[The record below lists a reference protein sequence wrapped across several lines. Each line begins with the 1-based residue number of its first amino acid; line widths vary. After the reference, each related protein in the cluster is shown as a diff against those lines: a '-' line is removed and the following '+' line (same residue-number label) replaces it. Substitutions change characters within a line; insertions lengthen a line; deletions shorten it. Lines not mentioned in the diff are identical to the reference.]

1 MELDAYSHSDK
12 DLISYM
18 NNIKYLIVLCALS
31 ACFLHISCYVP
42 EMLIDSTEYRRY
54 RNMSSSLDIPS
65 NFYTIITKRGII
77 IRAKDD
83 FVYFR
88 RSSYMLNNNS
98 LNVLDN
104 IRNFINEE
112 ENRNIKIVVE
122 GHSDSSGG
130 YGALFDNV
138 VLSKKRSEET
148 INKLIEMGIDKS
160 RLISRY
166 YSDYLPY
173 YVDSPYDTNRSER
186 NRRVEFV
193 FIGGEKDWDNYQNST
208 EDVLAK
214 VVEIENM
221 IKDYNNKY
229 NRKIE

>member
-1 MELDAYSHSDK
+1 MELDAYPHSDK

-31 ACFLHISCYVP
+31 VCFLHISCYVP
-42 EMLIDSTEYRRY
+42 EMLIDSTEYRRH
-54 RNMSSSLDIPS
+54 RNMSSYLDIPS
-65 NFYTIITKRGII
+65 DFYTIITKRGII

-83 FVYFR
+83 FIYFR
-88 RSSYMLNNNS
+88 RSSYMLNNHS

-104 IRNFINEE
+104 IRNFMNEE

-138 VLSKKRSEET
+138 VLSKRRSEEI
-148 INKLIEMGIDKS
+148 INKLIDMGIDKS

-173 YVDSPYDTNRSER
+173 YVDSSYDTNRSAR
-186 NRRVEFV
+186 NRRAEFV
-193 FIGGEKDWDNYQNST
+193 FIGGEKEWDNYQNST
-208 EDVLAK
+208 KDVLAK

-221 IKDYNNKY
+221 IKHYNDKY
-229 NRKIE
+229 NSKIE